1 MAYIFLIV
9 FLAAMVGVFRPYKF
23 LPDSKRW
30 QYGLAAFLCFMAV
43 GITAPEPK
51 ATADIAENGAE
62 NTEKTTEKIP
72 QRAQEDPKAE
82 APPSKWVYDTSEDKM
97 RGGQR
102 RFATLRSENI
112 IHFDFPYGEQP
123 GIITVRQDP
132 QYGLDVMFSLPSGQ
146 ILCHGFGDSYL
157 SVKFD
162 DGAIRRFNCT
172 GSSDGSSE
180 VAFVTNPRS
189 FLSALKSADRTV
201 IEAEFFQS
209 GRQQYVF
216 DTRNLKWE

>member
-1 MAYIFLIV
+1 MTYLFLIL
-9 FLAAMVGVFRPYKF
+9 FLAAMVGVFRPFKF

-30 QYGLAAFLCFMAV
+30 QYGLAAFVCFMAV

-51 ATADIAENGAE
+51 ATANIPESGA
-62 NTEKTTEKIP
+62 K
-72 QRAQEDPKAE
+72 KAE
-82 APPSKWVYDTSEDKM
+82 KPAVAISQSPQEETEDQAHPSKWMYDTSEDKM
-97 RGGQR
+97 RGGER
-102 RFATLRSENI
+102 RFATLQSENT

-123 GIITVRQDP
+123 GMITVRQDP

-146 ILCHGFGDSYL
+146 ILCHGFGDSYINA
-157 SVKFD
+157 KFD
-162 DGAIRRFNCT
+162 DDAIRRFNCT

-189 FLSALKSADRTV
+189 FLSALKSADKTV
-201 IEAEFFQS
+201 IEAEFYQS